1 MRSASEANT
10 SERRNVGPDL
20 MGILNMQ
27 LTAGRVGAVGSVNST
42 IAHVRSSSGTA
53 PEHCTGFL
61 YLSRVCKCSSPVRLC
76 DKSMCDEHIYFMM
89 SPRRV
94 SVGSAVGPDWVATI
108 TNLAAANGGF
118 LVAQDVA
125 AAGIDQAWL
134 SRLAARGRIERRAQ
148 GLYRMAGWP
157 VSRLDEFRQATLWAR
172 RRGVIAGES
181 ALDLWDL
188 SHVVPRVIDL
198 IVEPGYRPRKAGG
211 ETYRIRRRTLT
222 LEAVDQ
228 VDGIGVLSPF
238 ATIQDCIHAGTSSR
252 EITTAIDTA
261 QARELINR
269 REAARL
275 LVQLDA
281 REER

>member
-1 MRSASEANT
+1 
-10 SERRNVGPDL
+10 
-20 MGILNMQ
+20 
-27 LTAGRVGAVGSVNST
+27 
-42 IAHVRSSSGTA
+42 
-53 PEHCTGFL
+53 
-61 YLSRVCKCSSPVRLC
+61 
-76 DKSMCDEHIYFMM
+76 MCDGYIYGMLI
-89 SPRRV
+89 PTRV
-94 SVGSAVGPDWVATI
+94 AAVSAAGPDWIATI
-108 TNLAAANGGF
+108 TTLAAANGGF
-118 LVAQDVA
+118 LVAEDVA

-157 VSRLDEFRQATLWAR
+157 ASRLDDFRQATLWAR
-172 RRGVIAGES
+172 RRGVIAGEA

-211 ETYRIRRRTLT
+211 ETYRVRRRALPI
-222 LEAVDQ
+222 EAVDQ
-228 VDGIGVLSPF
+228 VDGIAVLSPF
-238 ATIQDCIHAGTSSR
+238 ATIQDCINAGTSSR
-252 EITTAIDTA
+252 EITKAIDTA

-281 REER
+281 KEGK